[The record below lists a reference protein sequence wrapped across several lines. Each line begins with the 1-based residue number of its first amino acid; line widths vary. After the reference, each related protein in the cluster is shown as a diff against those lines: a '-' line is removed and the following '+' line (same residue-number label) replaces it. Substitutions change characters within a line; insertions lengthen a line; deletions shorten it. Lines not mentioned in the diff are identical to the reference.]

1 MRYRG
6 YTGVA
11 EYDPRTES
19 FHGHIL
25 EIEDPVTFEAVTAQ
39 RISREFRKAVD
50 QYIASMRSCEEE
62 PEVPRRAFR
71 PAALAAD
78 EPAPD
83 GESPPAVAE
92 TAPEE
97 VEIQV
102 EAESAPELEPALQ
115 EAGA

>member
-39 RISREFRKAVD
+39 RISREFRNAVD
-50 QYIASMRSCEEE
+50 QYIDSMRSCEEE
-62 PEVPRRAFR
+62 PAVPRRDR
-71 PAALAAD
+71 ERVLAAD
-78 EPAPD
+78 EPAPG
-83 GESPPAVAE
+83 GESPPVVAE
-92 TAPEE
+92 AALEA
-97 VEIQV
+97 VQV
-102 EAESAPELEPALQ
+102 EAESAPEMEVALH
-115 EAGA
+115 EAAA